1 MADERPNFV
10 HILTDDQTVDS
21 LASMPFTQIVLGVEG
36 TTFTNHHAVQPLCCP
51 SRASFLTGQY
61 PHNHGVLNNL
71 PPFGYDRLNFK
82 RTIYT
87 ALDRAGYR
95 TGWIGK
101 VLNDPDSR
109 GLDPEPGFD
118 EWLVPLGVSELNMRD
133 YRLSATTGPPSTSPT
148 PSRTTTCGPGR
159 GRSSARDR
167 RPRSCSPCR

>member
-1 MADERPNFV
+1 
-10 HILTDDQTVDS
+10 
-21 LASMPFTQIVLGVEG
+21 MPFTQIVLGVEG
-36 TTFTNHHAVQPLCCP
+36 ATFTNHHAVQPLCCP

-109 GLDPEPGFD
+109 GLEPGAG
-118 EWLVPLGVSELNMRD
+118 LRRVARAA
-133 YRLSATTGPPSTSPT
+133 RQSASST
-148 PSRTTTCGPGR
+148 
-159 GRSSARDR
+159 
-167 RPRSCSPCR
+167 